1 MSNDPGLDALRLPP
15 HSIEAEQ
22 AVLGG
27 LLLDNTAWDR
37 VAALVYEHDF
47 YREDHRRIFASIVA
61 QIEATRP
68 ADVLTITED
77 LRQQGLLDTIGGM
90 GYLASLT
97 QSTPS
102 AANIRRYADIVRERS
117 VMRSLAQVGTEIAD
131 SAYSPA
137 GRDART
143 LLDEAEAK
151 VFKIAEAGARTEG
164 GFQKLQPVLTQ
175 VIERIDMLY
184 ARDNPDDVT
193 GVPTGFSDLDSMTSG
208 LQPGDL
214 VIVAGRPSM
223 GKTAFALN
231 VAEFVGLEKGLPV
244 AVFSMEM
251 AATQLAMRLLGSVGR
266 LDQHRM
272 RTGRLEKDDWQRLT
286 HALGRLSES
295 PIYIDETPAL
305 NPLDLRARTRRLH
318 RQYGGLGL
326 VVVDYLQLMSASGA
340 GGENRATEISEISR
354 SLKALAK
361 ELSVPVMALSQ
372 LNRSLEQRPNKRPVM
387 SDLRESGAIE
397 QDADVILFIYR
408 DEVYN
413 EDSPDKGTAEIII
426 AKQRNGPIGTVRLT
440 FLGMHTRFQNFA
452 NTGGRFGQSDY

>member
-251 AATQLAMRLLGSVGR
+251 AATQLAMLRLHQVGLQNQAKGLMQSFPPFLLLLLLLKQSLRVFDVRQTYLSVTISICGVKLLNWHVTSHPR
-266 LDQHRM
+266 GYHVLYCCCCCCCCCC
-272 RTGRLEKDDWQRLT
+272 
-286 HALGRLSES
+286 ALAQLRQCV
-295 PIYIDETPAL
+295 PPA
-305 NPLDLRARTRRLH
+305 RRLK
-318 RQYGGLGL
+318 
-326 VVVDYLQLMSASGA
+326 V
-340 GGENRATEISEISR
+340 
-354 SLKALAK
+354 
-361 ELSVPVMALSQ
+361 
-372 LNRSLEQRPNKRPVM
+372 
-387 SDLRESGAIE
+387 
-397 QDADVILFIYR
+397 
-408 DEVYN
+408 
-413 EDSPDKGTAEIII
+413 
-426 AKQRNGPIGTVRLT
+426 
-440 FLGMHTRFQNFA
+440 
-452 NTGGRFGQSDY
+452 